1 MTDGQPRALIGE
13 RPAAAVDWATVYAE
27 NLPRVYNYCR
37 FRTGDAVLAEDLT
50 AQTFERA
57 WRSREQ
63 YRSDLGAFSTWLLAI
78 ARNVTAA
85 HFRHQRRGRELPLA
99 EEEALGD
106 DQPFDEL
113 IERRDDLGR
122 LRVLLERLPAHQR
135 ELVELKYGAGLTN
148 RAIAQLTGLSESNVG
163 TTLHRVVRQLR
174 AAWEGEL

>member
-13 RPAAAVDWATVYAE
+13 RPAAVDWAAVYAE

-37 FRTGDAVLAEDLT
+37 FRTGDSVLAEDLT

-78 ARNVTAA
+78 ARNVTGA
-85 HFRHQRRGRELPLA
+85 HFRRQRRGRELPLA
-99 EEEALGD
+99 EEVPGNE
-106 DQPFDEL
+106 QPFEEL

-174 AAWEGEL
+174 AAWEGGQ